1 MFTATRQSYNKANQ
15 CEFIRNQSDLF
26 GNNVIY
32 LCELG
37 PGLVVMPVISFIIMP
52 MPNEFCNC
60 CDVVVLGCRKVEC
73 RACMLGWQN
82 LF

>member
-1 MFTATRQSYNKANQ
+1 MN
-15 CEFIRNQSDLF
+15 LF
-26 GNNVIY
+26 GINVIY

-37 PGLVVMPVISFIIMP
+37 PGFIAMPVIGSVIMP

-60 CDVVVLGCRKVEC
+60 CDVVVLGCHKVKC
-73 RACMLGWQN
+73 HAYMLGWQN